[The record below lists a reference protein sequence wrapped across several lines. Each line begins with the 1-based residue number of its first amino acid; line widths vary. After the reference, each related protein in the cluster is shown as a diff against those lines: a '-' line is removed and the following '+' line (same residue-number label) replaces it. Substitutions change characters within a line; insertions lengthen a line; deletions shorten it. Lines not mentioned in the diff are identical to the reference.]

1 MRGFRRMFGCPAGV
15 FGFVALAFL
24 FALTASSVSAQ
35 GVQALKQ
42 RSEIPDKYKWRLEDI
57 YTNQAEWEKDFQT
70 IESMIPEMAKYK
82 GTLAESPEKMLE
94 FFKAREKLFL
104 LFEKAQSYAGLLHDE
119 DTRDQN
125 AIAMRDRIMSLGTK
139 VGESVAWVSP
149 EIVAIPRDKIEK
161 FLSSNTEL
169 AVYRHYLDN
178 ELRMKDH
185 TLSPEEEKIM
195 ALAGDVMSSPGTISR
210 TLRDTDLK
218 FPTIL
223 DQDSNEV
230 VLSEGRYYMFMQG
243 ADRRV
248 RREASNKLLHTYMGY
263 QNTLAS
269 TMSANLAKDMF
280 YAKARKYHSSLEAS
294 LDNDNVKVEVYDNL
308 IKTVAD
314 NIEPLY
320 RYVELRRKFMGLD
333 EIHLYDMS
341 APLVPEVEEKVDYDH
356 AVAMVK
362 EALKPLGPDY
372 MKHMSE
378 GFASGWVDVYENEG
392 KRTGAYSWG
401 SYATHPYMLLNYNNT
416 LDDVFT
422 VAHEMGHSMHT
433 YYTIHTQ
440 PYIYGDYSYFVAE
453 VASTTNE
460 ALLMDDLLK
469 KTKDLDKR
477 LYLLSQWID
486 QIRGTVITQ
495 VMFADWE
502 KQAHEL
508 EESGQGVTSEALTQ
522 IYHDVLRK
530 YYGPNMTYDDYYD
543 YTWLRIPHFYRNF
556 YVYKYATSYSAAAA
570 ISQKILKKEKGAV
583 EAYLNF
589 LKSGSSEYPIETLK
603 KAGVDMSTPAP
614 IEATMKLFGRLVDDM
629 DKLMQQKK
637 AAEQKK
643 KM

>member
-1 MRGFRRMFGCPAGV
+1 MHQFRRTLRLWPA
-15 FGFVALAFL
+15 ALGL
-24 FALTASSVSAQ
+24 FAITLVFMMSISVWGAE
-35 GVQALKQ
+35 GVKSLKQ
-42 RSEIPDKYKWRLEDI
+42 RSDIPDKYKWRLDDI
-57 YTNQAEWEKDFQT
+57 YPNQAEWETDVQT
-70 IESMIPEMAKYK
+70 LESMIPEMEKYK
-82 GTLAESPEKMLE
+82 GTLAQSPEKMLE

-104 LFEKAQSYAGLLHDE
+104 LFEKVQSYAGLLHDQ
-119 DTRDQN
+119 DTRNQD
-125 AIAMRDRIMSLGTK
+125 AIAMRGQVMSVGTK
-139 VGESVAWVSP
+139 ASESVSWVSP
-149 EIVAIPRDKIEK
+149 EIVAIPQSKIEQ
-161 FLSSNTEL
+161 FLSSNREL
-169 AVYRHYLDN
+169 AIYRHYLDT
-178 ELRMKDH
+178 ELRMKEH
-185 TLSPEEEKIM
+185 TLSPEEERIM
-195 ALAGDVMSSPGTISR
+195 ALAGEVMASPAVVSR

-223 DQDSNEV
+223 DEDSNEV
-230 VLSEGRYYMFMQG
+230 VLSEGRYYAFMQG
-243 ADRRV
+243 PDRRV
-248 RREASNKLLHTYMGY
+248 RREAAEKLLGTYIGF

-280 YAKARKYHSSLEAS
+280 YTKARKYNSCLEAS
-294 LDNDNVKVEVYDNL
+294 LDNDKVKVEVYDNL
-308 IKTVAD
+308 IKTVAG
-314 NIEPLY
+314 NIAPLHK
-320 RYVELRRKFMGLD
+320 YVELRRKFLGLD

-341 APLVPEVEEKVDYDH
+341 APLIPEVEEKVEYDK
-356 AVAMVK
+356 AVAMIK
-362 EALKPLGPDY
+362 EGLKPLGPDY
-372 MKHMSE
+372 ITRMSE
-378 GFASGWVDVYENEG
+378 GLESGWVDVYETEG

-416 LDDVFT
+416 LDDVFA

-460 ALLMDDLLK
+460 ALLMDNLLK

-508 EESGQGVTSEALTQ
+508 AEAGKGITADAMTQ

-530 YYGPNMTYDDYYD
+530 YYGPSMTYDDYYD
-543 YTWLRIPHFYRNF
+543 CTWLRIPHFYRNF
-556 YVYKYATSYSAAAA
+556 YVYRYATSYAASAA

-583 EAYLNF
+583 EAYLSF

-614 IEATMKLFGRLVDDM
+614 VEETMKLFGRLVDDM
-629 DKLMQQKK
+629 DKLMQEKK

-643 KM
+643 K